1 MLETIIESNASL
13 SSFVGEFRAA
23 FKNKAQ
29 YGHFMAYILALLVY
43 IGDKNLTGV
52 STVVPGRRDESSV
65 YRFLAEQDW
74 DAAQVKQWR
83 AEMLN
88 RKTRRALKAISK
100 PEEPTPV
107 FLIIDDSLL
116 EKTGK
121 EMDGVAKH
129 RSAMRKQTVLGHV
142 WVTGQ
147 LVVAGYSYPVEWLLY
162 RRQDECAQSGVP
174 FISKPKLAELIVK
187 QFEPLPDTTTYVLT
201 DSWYSSQTMLNACAQ
216 RGFKY
221 IGAVRPN
228 RKFTIDGR
236 DQQAQQWTQTI
247 ATSAFVRVKVKGKYY
262 KVWSAIGKL
271 SSGHQ
276 VKILFNRC
284 IGFKKWHYLI
294 CTDLSLSLQTLLR
307 FYLTRWEVENFYRAA
322 KQNFG
327 WADYQMRNLVAI
339 ERHVLLVMIAHTF
352 VEIQRHDACE
362 HSSDPKTR
370 FTLGD
375 FQRSLRRNVQRVF
388 IRRVFDLANA
398 GFDLDTIY
406 HRLAA

>member
-1 MLETIIESNASL
+1 
-13 SSFVGEFRAA
+13 
-23 FKNKAQ
+23 
-29 YGHFMAYILALLVY
+29 
-43 IGDKNLTGV
+43 
-52 STVVPGRRDESSV
+52 
-65 YRFLAEQDW
+65 
-74 DAAQVKQWR
+74 
-83 AEMLN
+83 
-88 RKTRRALKAISK
+88 
-100 PEEPTPV
+100 
-107 FLIIDDSLL
+107 
-116 EKTGK
+116 
-121 EMDGVAKH
+121 
-129 RSAMRKQTVLGHV
+129 
-142 WVTGQ
+142 
-147 LVVAGYSYPVEWLLY
+147 LY
-162 RRQDECAQSGVP
+162 RRQDECEQSGVP

-201 DSWYSSQTMLNACAQ
+201 DSWYSSQTMLNVCAQ

-262 KVWSAIGKL
+262 KVWSATGKL

-276 VKILFNRC
+276 VKFLVNRC

-398 GFDLDTIY
+398 GFDLDSIY
-406 HRLAA
+406 HRLAV